1 MERYKFLL
9 DCSCFY
15 RGKNLCSID
24 YYTVSLIRGFRH
36 SMYFDVIALVR
47 KEKESSLDAIVG
59 FDVPKIVLDER
70 NSQATPWPFID
81 RLFGFISYGLQ
92 QEMCERGIDIVL
104 TPFHFDCRYFFSKK
118 YHQHAVIHDLIPYY
132 IVKAHMGRL
141 RYYCWRIYRHL
152 LIQKIPYYISISK
165 KTQKELKGFHGK
177 DSTVIYNS
185 IAFDFDT
192 PEEDVEGVRNRPY
205 ILDVN
210 CFHGHKNA
218 ETLIRSFALI
228 KDKIPHLLY
237 LKGDRHYPKE
247 AEDYKKLAE
256 ELHLEDRVFI
266 DQSYRSTGEM
276 RYLYSHAALFVS
288 PSLMEGFGWT
298 PIEAAIL
305 KAPVLVSDIEVL
317 KEVTCDKVPT
327 FDPFS
332 PIDLAE
338 KMLTI
343 LRTPPSRESREDL
356 SRFYQEKYS
365 LKRQIDSL
373 TELFLQKLKA
383 KR

>member
-1 MERYKFLL
+1 MKRYKLL
-9 DCSCFY
+9 VDCSCFK
-15 RGKNLCSID
+15 RGKNPCSLD
-24 YYTVSLIRGFRH
+24 YYTVGLIRGFRDN
-36 SMYFDVIALVR
+36 MYFDVIALVR

-59 FDVPKIVLDER
+59 FNVPKIVLDER

-81 RLFGFISYGLQ
+81 RIFGLISYGLQ
-92 QEMCERGIDIVL
+92 QEMRERGIDIVL
-104 TPFHFDCRYFFSKK
+104 TPYHFDCRYFFSKK

-132 IVKAHMGRL
+132 TVKARMGRL

-177 DSTVIYNS
+177 DSIVIYNS
-185 IAFDFDT
+185 IAFDFET
-192 PEEDVEGVRNRPY
+192 PEEVVEGVRNRPF

-210 CFHGHKNA
+210 CFDGHKNA

-228 KDKIPHLLY
+228 KDKVPHLLY
-237 LKGDRHYPKE
+237 LKGDRIYLKE
-247 AEDYKKLAE
+247 AENYKKLVK
-256 ELHLEDRVFI
+256 ELRLEDRVII

-276 RYLYSHAALFVS
+276 RYLYLHAALFVS

-317 KEVTCDKVPT
+317 KEITCDKVPT
-327 FDPFS
+327 FDPHS
-332 PIDLAE
+332 PTDLAE
-338 KMLTI
+338 KMLDI
-343 LRTPPSRESREDL
+343 LHDPPKMEKL
-356 SRFYQEKYS
+356 QEVADFFVERYS
-365 LKRQIDSL
+365 LKRQMGMMETVLMS
-373 TELFLQKLKA
+373 KLDV
-383 KR
+383 